1 MIRLILLSPIV
12 IVSVIA
18 SMVLL
23 GLYAA
28 YGWDICLF
36 ASGGLIGLLG
46 SIVIL
51 SIDSVVRSNAGE
63 AEVAARAEAA
73 LHEYHK

>member
-36 ASGGLIGLLG
+36 ASGGLISLLG
-46 SIVIL
+46 SIIIL
-51 SIDSVVRSNAGE
+51 ARDSVVECRIGE
-63 AEVAARAEAA
+63 AEAAARAEAA
-73 LHEYHK
+73 LHDHK